1 MLPHPS
7 LWSNCCLICRNHLFF
22 QRLSFANWLKVTWGC
37 QSRVQFKKLLL
48 LNVVL
53 CCSLC
58 HICVR
63 LAVGGGCWNH
73 PCSKWPLCCF
83 MFLRPAYHESFYHF
97 SMLSIGWEMLRLHY
111 VKCWMHINSWLLQ
124 MCPKHFIQPGFL
136 AGRGCLCPSSFLL
149 DQMLSILLAAESW
162 CVSNLMLVLG
172 PKVLWCF
179 EGDLSTSVVLGE
191 VIGKEICSSRSC
203 AFENIRLEKL

>member
-1 MLPHPS
+1 MCAVTTLFLTWSQMLPHPS

-83 MFLRPAYHESFYHF
+83 MVLRPAYHESFYHF

-111 VKCWMHINSWLLQ
+111 VKCWIHINSLGCFRCVQNILYSQAFWLVGAASARQ
-124 MCPKHFIQPGFL
+124 AFCWI
-136 AGRGCLCPSSFLL
+136 RCYPSS
-149 DQMLSILLAAESW
+149 
-162 CVSNLMLVLG
+162 
-172 PKVLWCF
+172 
-179 EGDLSTSVVLGE
+179 
-191 VIGKEICSSRSC
+191 
-203 AFENIRLEKL
+203 